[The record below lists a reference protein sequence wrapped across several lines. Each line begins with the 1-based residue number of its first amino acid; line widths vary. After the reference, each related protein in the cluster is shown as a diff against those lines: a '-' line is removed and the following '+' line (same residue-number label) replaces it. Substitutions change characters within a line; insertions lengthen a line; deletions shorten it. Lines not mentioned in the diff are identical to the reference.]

1 MYERHLTAVSPKLI
15 TILEIH
21 MALPVTNCEMERNL
35 FKL

>member
-1 MYERHLTAVSPKLI
+1 MYERHLTAVFPKLI

-21 MALPVTNCEMERNL
+21 TALPVTNCETERNL